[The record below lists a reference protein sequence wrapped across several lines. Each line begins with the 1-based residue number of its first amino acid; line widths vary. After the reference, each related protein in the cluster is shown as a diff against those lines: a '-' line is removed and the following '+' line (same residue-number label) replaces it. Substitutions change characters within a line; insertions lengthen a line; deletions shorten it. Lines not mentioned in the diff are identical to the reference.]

1 MNENHP
7 VLLSLDAELD
17 HLRSAYIQQPNEQT
31 RYQLVRLEQLIQQW
45 APGRSSNGRNSSGIT
60 PRAVARIGC
69 GESVMAGAL
78 HLNDAIP
85 ARATAFPPTPPG

>member
-45 APGRSSNGRNSSGIT
+45 AP
-60 PRAVARIGC
+60 RAVARIGC